1 MEEMDLIKD
10 FIDIILHLDRYLG
23 NIIQMYGA
31 WTYSILFFI
40 IFFETGFVI
49 TPFLPGDSLLFA
61 AGTFAAIGSLN
72 VFYVIMLL
80 ASAAI
85 LGDTANYHI
94 GKFVGE
100 KIYERE
106 NLKLIKKEHLIEA
119 RSFYEKYGSFT
130 IVIGRFIPIIR
141 TFVPFVAGIG
151 EMRYFKFLF
160 YNALG
165 GALWVLLFT
174 LGGYYF
180 GKLQIVKD
188 HFGFV
193 TIAIIVI
200 SLMPPIVSFLNRKKR

>member
-1 MEEMDLIKD
+1 MDLIKN
-10 FIDIILHLDRYLG
+10 FIDIVLHLDKYLG
-23 NIIQMYGA
+23 SVIQTYGTY
-31 WTYSILFFI
+31 TYSILFFI
-40 IFFETGFVI
+40 IFLETGFVV

-72 VFYVIMLL
+72 VFYVVILL
-80 ASAAI
+80 ASVAI
-85 LGDTANYHI
+85 LGDTINYHI

-106 NLKLIKKEHLIEA
+106 NLRLIKREHLLEA
-119 RSFYEKYGSFT
+119 RDFYEKYGSIT
-130 IVIGRFIPIIR
+130 IVVGRFIPIIR

-151 EMRYFKFLF
+151 QMRYFKFLF

-165 GALWVLLFT
+165 GTLWVLLFT

-180 GKLQIVKD
+180 GNLQIVRD
-188 HFGFV
+188 HFGLV

-200 SLMPPIVSFLNRKKR
+200 SLIPAIISVLKRKKR

>member
-1 MEEMDLIKD
+1 MNLIKN
-10 FIDIILHLDRYLG
+10 FIDIVLHLDKYLG
-23 NIIQMYGA
+23 SVIQTYGTY
-31 WTYSILFFI
+31 TYSILFFI
-40 IFFETGFVI
+40 IFLETGFVV

-72 VFYVIMLL
+72 VFYVVILL

-85 LGDTANYHI
+85 LGDTINYHI

-106 NLKLIKKEHLIEA
+106 NLRLIKREHLLEA
-119 RSFYEKYGSFT
+119 RDFYEKYGSIT
-130 IVIGRFIPIIR
+130 IVVGRFIPIIR

-151 EMRYFKFLF
+151 QMRYFKFLF

-165 GALWVLLFT
+165 GTLWVLLFT

-180 GKLQIVKD
+180 GNLQIVRD
-188 HFGFV
+188 HFGLV

-200 SLMPPIVSFLNRKKR
+200 SLIPAIISVLKRKKR

>member
-1 MEEMDLIKD
+1 MDLIKN
-10 FIDIILHLDRYLG
+10 FIDIVLHLDKYLG
-23 NIIQMYGA
+23 SVIQTYGTY
-31 WTYSILFFI
+31 TYSILFFI
-40 IFFETGFVI
+40 VFLETGFVV

-72 VFYVIMLL
+72 IFYVVILL
-80 ASAAI
+80 VSAAI
-85 LGDTANYHI
+85 LGDTINYHI

-106 NLKLIKKEHLIEA
+106 NLRLIKREHLLEA
-119 RSFYEKYGSFT
+119 RDFYEKYGSIT
-130 IVIGRFIPIIR
+130 IVVGRFIPIIR

-151 EMRYFKFLF
+151 QMRYFKFLF

-165 GALWVLLFT
+165 GILWVLLFT

-180 GKLQIVKD
+180 GNLQIVRD
-188 HFGFV
+188 HFGLV

-200 SLMPPIVSFLNRKKR
+200 SLIPAIISVLKGKKR

>member
-1 MEEMDLIKD
+1 MDLIKN
-10 FIDIILHLDRYLG
+10 FIDIVLHLDKYLG
-23 NIIQMYGA
+23 SVIQTYGTY
-31 WTYSILFFI
+31 TYSILFFI
-40 IFFETGFVI
+40 IFLETGFVV

-72 VFYVIMLL
+72 VFYVVILL

-85 LGDTANYHI
+85 LGDTINYHI

-106 NLKLIKKEHLIEA
+106 NLRLIKREHLLEA
-119 RSFYEKYGSFT
+119 RDFYEKYGSIT
-130 IVIGRFIPIIR
+130 IVVGRFIPIIR

-151 EMRYFKFLF
+151 QMRYFKFLF

-165 GALWVLLFT
+165 GTLWVLLFT

-180 GKLQIVKD
+180 GNLQIVRD
-188 HFGFV
+188 HFGLV

-200 SLMPPIVSFLNRKKR
+200 SLIPAIISVLKRKKR

>member
-1 MEEMDLIKD
+1 MAH
-10 FIDIILHLDRYLG
+10 ILT
-23 NIIQMYGA
+23 A
-31 WTYSILFFI
+31 FLFFLF
-40 IFFETGFVI
+40 IFLETGFVV

-72 VFYVIMLL
+72 VFYVVILL

-85 LGDTANYHI
+85 LGDTINYHI

-106 NLKLIKKEHLIEA
+106 NLRLIKREHLLEA
-119 RSFYEKYGSFT
+119 RDFYEKYGSIT
-130 IVIGRFIPIIR
+130 IVVGRFIPIIR

-151 EMRYFKFLF
+151 QMRYFKFLF

-165 GALWVLLFT
+165 GTLWVLLFT

-180 GKLQIVKD
+180 GNLQIVRD
-188 HFGFV
+188 HFGLV

-200 SLMPPIVSFLNRKKR
+200 SLIPAIISVLKRKKR

>member
-1 MEEMDLIKD
+1 MDLIKN
-10 FIDIILHLDRYLG
+10 FIDIVLHLDKYLG
-23 NIIQMYGA
+23 SVIQTYGT

-40 IFFETGFVI
+40 IFFETGFVV

-72 VFYVIMLL
+72 VFYVIILL

-85 LGDTANYHI
+85 LGDTVNYHI

-106 NLKLIKKEHLIEA
+106 NLRLIKREHLLEA
-119 RSFYEKYGSFT
+119 RDFYEKYGSIT

-165 GALWVLLFT
+165 GTLWVLLFT

-180 GKLQIVKD
+180 GNLQIVRD
-188 HFGFV
+188 HFGLV

-200 SLMPPIVSFLNRKKR
+200 SLIPAIISFLKRRKR

>member
-1 MEEMDLIKD
+1 MDLIKN
-10 FIDIILHLDRYLG
+10 FIDIVLHLDKYLG
-23 NIIQMYGA
+23 SVIQTYGTY
-31 WTYSILFFI
+31 TYSILFFI
-40 IFFETGFVI
+40 IFLETGFVV

-72 VFYVIMLL
+72 VFYVVILL

-85 LGDTANYHI
+85 LGDTINYHI

-106 NLKLIKKEHLIEA
+106 NLRLIKREHLLEA
-119 RSFYEKYGSFT
+119 RDFYEKYGSIT
-130 IVIGRFIPIIR
+130 IVVGRFIPIIR

-151 EMRYFKFLF
+151 QMRYFKFLF

-165 GALWVLLFT
+165 GTLWVLLFT

-180 GKLQIVKD
+180 GNLQIVRD
-188 HFGFV
+188 HFGLV

-200 SLMPPIVSFLNRKKR
+200 SLIPAIISFLKRKKR

>member
-1 MEEMDLIKD
+1 MDLIKN
-10 FIDIILHLDRYLG
+10 FIDIVLHLDKYLG
-23 NIIQMYGA
+23 SVIQTYGTY
-31 WTYSILFFI
+31 TYSILFFI

-72 VFYVIMLL
+72 VFYVVILL

-85 LGDTANYHI
+85 LGDTINYHI

-106 NLKLIKKEHLIEA
+106 NLRLIKREHLLEA
-119 RSFYEKYGSFT
+119 RDFYEKYGSIT
-130 IVIGRFIPIIR
+130 IVVGRFIPIIR

-151 EMRYFKFLF
+151 QMRYFKFLF

-165 GALWVLLFT
+165 GTLWVLLFT

-180 GKLQIVKD
+180 GNLQIVRD
-188 HFGFV
+188 HFGLV

-200 SLMPPIVSFLNRKKR
+200 SLIPAIISVLKRKKR

>member
-1 MEEMDLIKD
+1 MDLIKN
-10 FIDIILHLDRYLG
+10 FIDIVLHLDKYLG
-23 NIIQMYGA
+23 SVIQTYGT

-40 IFFETGFVI
+40 IFFETGFVV

-72 VFYVIMLL
+72 VFYVIILL

-85 LGDTANYHI
+85 LGDTVNYHI

-100 KIYERE
+100 KIYEKE
-106 NLKLIKKEHLIEA
+106 NLKWIKKEHLIEA
-119 RSFYEKYGSFT
+119 RNFYEKYGSIT

-151 EMRYFKFLF
+151 KMRYFKFLF

-165 GALWVLLFT
+165 GTLWVLLFT

-180 GKLQIVKD
+180 GNLQIVRD
-188 HFGFV
+188 HFGLV

-200 SLMPPIVSFLNRKKR
+200 SLIPAIVSFLKRRKR

>member
-1 MEEMDLIKD
+1 MDVVKNL
-10 FIDIILHLDRYLG
+10 IDIVLHLDKYLG
-23 NIIQMYGA
+23 SVIQTYGA
-31 WTYSILFFI
+31 WTYSLLFFI
-40 IFFETGFVI
+40 IFFETGFVV

-72 VFYVIMLL
+72 IIYVIILL

-85 LGDTANYHI
+85 LGDTINYHI

-100 KIYERE
+100 KIYQKE
-106 NLKLIKKEHLIEA
+106 NLRLIKREHLIEA
-119 RSFYEKYGSFT
+119 REFYEKYGSIT

-151 EMRYFKFLF
+151 QMRYLKFLS

-165 GALWVLLFT
+165 GVLWVLLFT

-180 GKLQIVKD
+180 GNLQIVRD
-188 HFGFV
+188 HFGLV

-200 SLMPPIVSFLNRKKR
+200 SLLPAITTFFKRR